1 MKNTAYPIS
10 VMLPSLPEDGETYKY
25 TEITGELTK
34 TLEDLIG
41 NAAYAVD
48 IALKPMGNAFEI
60 SGEIKTQMNTN
71 CAHCGRDMTY
81 EVNDD
86 FREIILIEEERG
98 RGGHTGHAGADLVSD
113 GPFCNYVQ
121 SPSFSI
127 ADFVHEHIA
136 AEEPYIAE
144 CGKADC
150 EKVSKSAQL
159 RAADLEST
167 DTNPFSVLKNLKGW
181 F

>member
-1 MKNTAYPIS
+1 MKTISTYPTS
-10 VMLPSLPEDGETYKY
+10 VMLPSLQESGETYKY
-25 TEITGELTK
+25 TNATGELTK
-34 TLEDLIG
+34 SLEDLIG
-41 NAAYAVD
+41 SSPYSVNIV
-48 IALKPMGNAFEI
+48 LKPMGNAFEI
-60 SGEIKTQMNTN
+60 SGDIKTEMMTS
-71 CAHCGRDMTY
+71 CAHCGRDMAY

-121 SPSFSI
+121 SPQFSI

-144 CGKADC
+144 CGKSDC
-150 EKVSKSAQL
+150 EKVMKSAQL
-159 RAADLEST
+159 KSGDPEST
-167 DTNPFSVLKNLKGW
+167 DTNPFSVLKSLKG
-181 F
+181 